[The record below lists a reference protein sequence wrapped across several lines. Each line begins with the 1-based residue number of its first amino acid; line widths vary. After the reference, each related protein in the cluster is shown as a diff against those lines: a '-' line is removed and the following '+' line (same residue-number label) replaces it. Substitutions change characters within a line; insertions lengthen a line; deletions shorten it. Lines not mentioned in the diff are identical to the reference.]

1 MASENKIITSEFELL
16 NETGQGTL
24 FAIKKDGDPG
34 VRYIA
39 QPHGILN
46 ESDVEDT
53 DKQKIVDET
62 LAFYNLLYDLKVS
75 STISQIFNHEN
86 IVSIAGYI
94 KTRPVA
100 AGSER
105 AHLEEYIVWDYC
117 DASNLSA
124 LFQSK
129 PYSSTKFYLPESL
142 CWHVLTSLLSAITY
156 LHDGKRLFL
165 DTKATAGDEKR
176 WESVDQDW
184 HPILHRAIEPRN
196 IFFQHPRGI
205 ETYGLCKLG
214 NFEHAVVTN
223 HVITPSGGYATEQD
237 VEISRAMA
245 PYRGLETLDMTR
257 HQLLESAETY
267 TAENRPY
274 TIADELFSI
283 GSVIFTMMTG
293 QKPVPSYENYS
304 RCHITS
310 SSPQDSGQTP
320 CNQQNTTQLELH
332 PRPRHPSC
340 HEPTIN
346 TDSYLARAQY
356 SEQLRDMVRCLLD
369 CGPGSSRTQMDRV
382 LPTTMLAMQRYQHW
396 KLHSEPGKLYKDI
409 EDDMAARC
417 GAKMR
422 MER

>member
-62 LAFYNLLYDLKVS
+62 VAFYNLLYDLKVS
-75 STISQIFNHEN
+75 STIAQIFNHEN

-124 LFQSK
+124 LLQSK

-165 DTKATAGDEKR
+165 DTKATAGEEKR

-184 HPILHRAIEPRN
+184 HPILHRAIEPRS

-257 HQLLESAETY
+257 HQLLESAEPY

-396 KLHSEPGKLYKDI
+396 KFHSEQGKLYKDI

>member
-1 MASENKIITSEFELL
+1 MFIHHLVFTLCASLNLATVKMASENKFITSEFELL

-34 VRYIA
+34 VKYIA

-62 LAFYNLLYDLKVS
+62 VAFYNLLYDLKVS
-75 STISQIFNHEN
+75 STIAQIFNHEN

-117 DASNLSA
+117 DASNLSS

-142 CWHVLTSLLSAITY
+142 CWHVLTSLLSAIMY

-165 DTKATAGDEKR
+165 DTKATAGEEKR
-176 WESVDQDW
+176 WESVNQDW

-267 TAENRPY
+267 TAV
-274 TIADELFSI
+274 
-283 GSVIFTMMTG
+283 G
-293 QKPVPSYENYS
+293 
-304 RCHITS
+304 
-310 SSPQDSGQTP
+310 
-320 CNQQNTTQLELH
+320 
-332 PRPRHPSC
+332 
-340 HEPTIN
+340 
-346 TDSYLARAQY
+346 
-356 SEQLRDMVRCLLD
+356 
-369 CGPGSSRTQMDRV
+369 
-382 LPTTMLAMQRYQHW
+382 
-396 KLHSEPGKLYKDI
+396 
-409 EDDMAARC
+409 
-417 GAKMR
+417 
-422 MER
+422 